1 MGKKEKLRLLAF
13 FQKKKRPDR
22 AIELQ
27 SQWIH
32 EWVLQFQFNILH
44 TYVKSDMKK
53 VVSAYA
59 FWTIP

>member
-1 MGKKEKLRLLAF
+1 MGEKKEKLRLLAF

-22 AIELQ
+22 AIEIQ

-44 TYVKSDMKK
+44 TYV
-53 VVSAYA
+53 
-59 FWTIP
+59 